1 MAFFFEEAVFELV
14 VDRTRE
20 GRRHVVEILVES
32 RSSCVP
38 RGDMADLL
46 NKGGPHLEGLSMV
59 SKGSIRHMAVID
71 TVHSGAWPAVE
82 PML

>member
-1 MAFFFEEAVFELV
+1 M
-14 VDRTRE
+14 
-20 GRRHVVEILVES
+20 
-32 RSSCVP
+32 
-38 RGDMADLL
+38 GDMADLL